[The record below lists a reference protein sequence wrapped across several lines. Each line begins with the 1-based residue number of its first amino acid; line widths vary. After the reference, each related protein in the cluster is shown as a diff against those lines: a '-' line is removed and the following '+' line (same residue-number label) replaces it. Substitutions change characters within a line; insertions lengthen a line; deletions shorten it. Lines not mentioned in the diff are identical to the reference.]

1 MNGNGNGKHDE
12 FEALN
17 AIDLA
22 TMTEDRVCIQRDHAT
37 GQMAWRFASPQAD
50 PMGLLLRCMVY
61 DLILNSDLAKKVAQL
76 EERIKTL
83 EGG

>member
-1 MNGNGNGKHDE
+1 MSNNGNGKKDE
-12 FEALN
+12 FTALG

-22 TMTEDRVCIQRDHAT
+22 TMTEDKVCIQRDHAT

-61 DLILNSDLAKKVAQL
+61 DLIINSDLAKKVAQL